1 MTFNGALIQRLR
13 GIRRGYKFAILL
25 AAAWA
30 PLLLPN
36 QPLWA
41 GLLMAS
47 MTTIFFLATKASRD
61 GAANSIPTGKIDAPS

>member
-1 MTFNGALIQRLR
+1 MTGTGALVQRLR

-30 PLLLPN
+30 PGLLPN

-41 GLLMAS
+41 GLLMVS
-47 MTTIFFLATKASRD
+47 MTAIFFLATGAPRE
-61 GAANSIPTGKIDAPS
+61 GAADSIPTGKIDAPS